1 MKINMTPPVSR
12 IEQQYRVSRTT
23 AVQSNSSVSQADQI
37 SFSGDATLFAET
49 VRIAKIDLQ
58 ERLAKS
64 NIDLDKIKEKI
75 ENGSYEINT
84 TELADSMMMLNGYY
98 DRGTLIND

>member
-12 IEQQYRVSRTT
+12 IEQQYKVNRTA
-23 AVQSNSSVSQADQI
+23 AVQTSSSVSQADQI

-49 VRIAKIDLQ
+49 VRTVKADIQ
-58 ERLAKS
+58 VRLTQS
-64 NIDLDKIKEKI
+64 NIDLDTIKTKI

-84 TELADSMMMLNGYY
+84 TELADSLMMLNGYY
-98 DRGTLIND
+98 TTEAF

>member
-12 IEQQYRVSRTT
+12 IEQQYKVNRTA
-23 AVQSNSSVSQADQI
+23 AVQANGTVSQTDQI

-49 VRIAKIDLQ
+49 VRTVKADIQ
-58 ERLAKS
+58 VRLTQS
-64 NIDLDKIKEKI
+64 NIDLDQIKTKI

-84 TELADSMMMLNGYY
+84 TELADSLMMLNGYY
-98 DRGTLIND
+98 DRGILAND

>member
-23 AVQSNSSVSQADQI
+23 SVQANGAAAQADQI

-49 VRIAKIDLQ
+49 VRTVKADLQ
-58 ERLAKS
+58 VRLTQS
-64 NIDLDKIKEKI
+64 NIDLDQIKTKI

-84 TELADSMMMLNGYY
+84 MELADSMMMLNGYY
-98 DRGTLIND
+98 DRGILLND